1 MLLSPRTSP
10 RFTHSLVILTS
21 CKVSSKDSLTTPKS
35 MGWGIAKWKIPKFQ
49 YYALQIWLSVLTL
62 ATFFS
67 LNPRMKHSTSENKHL
82 HSVEKE
88 PILTWHL
95 SVEKFFLTYQ
105 ISAFL
110 PYPSPLITSGL
121 IQYGVPVTDFIPVPE
136 RHIVCSRLLAPKSPS
151 FTLPAESR
159 RIFAPGRKGIQRYI
173 HERPINIL
181 VWKTVAKVWIQWYN
195 ARSA

>member
-1 MLLSPRTSP
+1 MKNSQISVLHSPNT
-10 RFTHSLVILTS
+10 T
-21 CKVSSKDSLTTPKS
+21 VSAHTCHVLRLKTQNETL
-35 MGWGIAKWKIPKFQ
+35 Q
-49 YYALQIWLSVLTL
+49 LQITNTYTL
-62 ATFFS
+62 LKKSPFWHNTF
-67 LNPRMKHSTSENKHL
+67 
-82 HSVEKE
+82 
-88 PILTWHL
+88 

-136 RHIVCSRLLAPKSPS
+136 RQIVCSRLLAPKSPS

-159 RIFAPGRKGIQRYI
+159 RIFAPGRKGIQHYI
-173 HERPINIL
+173 HERPVNVL
-181 VWKTVAKVWIQWYN
+181 VLKTVTRVWIQWYN